1 MGLEA
6 VLEQEFE
13 VDAAMVVVVG
23 PGAVAEHL
31 LALGLGPAA
40 MVADGA
46 GLQFGAEHRPE
57 AVQHEMHAA
66 ATAEQFVVDKGSTA
80 GKIAGMDHMQDTA
93 DNIAETV
100 VDTTAQQLSQQL
112 KCWPGPEDLH

>member
-6 VLEQEFE
+6 VLEVEF
-13 VDAAMVVVVG
+13 VVVAAMVVVVG

-31 LALGLGPAA
+31 LGFGLGPAA
-40 MVADGA
+40 MVADWA
-46 GLQFGAEHRPE
+46 GLQFDAEHRPV
-57 AVQHEMHAA
+57 AVHHVVHAA
-66 ATAEQFVVDKGSTA
+66 VTAEQFVVDKGSTA

-100 VDTTAQQLSQQL
+100 VDTTALQLSQ
-112 KCWPGPEDLH
+112 

>member
-1 MGLEA
+1 MGLE
-6 VLEQEFE
+6 VEFE

-31 LALGLGPAA
+31 LGFGLGPAA
-40 MVADGA
+40 MVDDGA

-57 AVQHEMHAA
+57 PVQLGVHAA
-66 ATAEQFVVDKGSTA
+66 ATAERFVVDKGSTA
-80 GKIAGMDHMQDTA
+80 GKLAGMDHMKDTA

-100 VDTTAQQLSQQL
+100 VDTTALQLSQ
-112 KCWPGPEDLH
+112 

>member
-6 VLEQEFE
+6 VLEVEF
-13 VDAAMVVVVG
+13 VVVAAMVVVVG
-23 PGAVAEHL
+23 PGAVAERL
-31 LALGLGPAA
+31 IGLGLGPAA

-46 GLQFGAEHRPE
+46 GLQFGAEHRP
-57 AVQHEMHAA
+57 ADVQHVVQAA

-100 VDTTAQQLSQQL
+100 VDTTALQLSQQL
-112 KCWPGPEDLH
+112 KC